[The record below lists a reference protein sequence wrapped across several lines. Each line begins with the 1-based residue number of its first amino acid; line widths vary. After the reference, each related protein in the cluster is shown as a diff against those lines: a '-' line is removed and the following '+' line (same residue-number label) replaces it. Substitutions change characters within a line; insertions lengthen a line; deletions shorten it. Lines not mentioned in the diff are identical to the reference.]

1 MHRTLS
7 TALIGTVSAVLLVA
21 CSSTSSDSGQPIGQ
35 QSTQTPGDAKC
46 TAYTDAN
53 PSREEFVT
61 GMRDQ
66 YIAEMGAPGSPSLP
80 ADQLEQSTKTY
91 EQLLDQTS
99 YPDAPNMGTLLKN
112 VPAGGAK
119 TFTEWYCGKVETDPK
134 FTDGTAALPHSNTI
148 LPAQALLYGLS
159 QCLVSIHR
167 SGAGITPPPV
177 ASAEEETA
185 KAIEAQ
191 ARQDL
196 CPSVN

>member
-7 TALIGTVSAVLLVA
+7 ATLIGTVSAVLLVA

-35 QSTQTPGDAKC
+35 QPTQTPGDAKC
-46 TAYTDAN
+46 TAYTGAN
-53 PSREEFVT
+53 PSRDEFVT

-99 YPDAPNMGTLLKN
+99 YPDAPNMGTLLNN

-119 TFTEWYCGKVETDPK
+119 TFTQWYCGKVESDPK
-134 FTDGTAALPHSNTI
+134 FTDGAVALPHSNTI

-159 QCLVSIHR
+159 QCLVSTHR
-167 SGAGITPPPV
+167 SAAGMTAPPV
-177 ASAEEETA
+177 SSGEDETTQ
-185 KAIEAQ
+185 AIEAQ

-196 CPSVN
+196 CPA

>member
-7 TALIGTVSAVLLVA
+7 AAMIGTVSAVLLVA
-21 CSSTSSDSGQPIGQ
+21 CSSTGSNSGEAIGQ
-35 QSTQTPGDAKC
+35 QSTRTPGDAQC

-53 PSREEFVT
+53 PSRDEFVA

-91 EQLLDQTS
+91 EQMLDQTS
-99 YPDAPNMGTLLKN
+99 YPDAPNMGALLKN

-119 TFTEWYCGKVETDPK
+119 TFTQWYCGKVESDPR
-134 FTDGTAALPHSNTI
+134 FTEGAAKLPHSNTI

-167 SGAGITPPPV
+167 KAAGITAPLGAPGQ
-177 ASAEEETA
+177 EEAA
-185 KAIEAQ
+185 KAIEAE
-191 ARQDL
+191 AFQDL
-196 CPSVN
+196 CPA